1 MSIQYYIIRCEFIKE
16 YKMKKYIFKEKFL
29 KITDKYWIKDEDGK
43 DSFYLDQDFTFI
55 GYRATVFG
63 SDRQRLFRIEK
74 KILSLLP
81 KFFVDFEEGAKM
93 TINQRFTFLRK
104 SIDVDCDFGT
114 INLKG
119 SIFDYD
125 FIISL
130 NGEKIGEVNRKFISL
145 TDHYVLTVF
154 NEDYTL
160 AMIALVICLN
170 KIHDDEASAAAASA
184 SGGGQ

>member
-1 MSIQYYIIRCEFIKE
+1 MVRRKLIKE
-16 YKMKKYIFKEKFL
+16 CKMKRYIFKEKFF

-43 DSFYLDQDFTFI
+43 DSFYLDQDFTLM
-55 GYRATVFG
+55 GYRAAVYG
-63 SDRQRLFRIEK
+63 PDKQRLFRIEK

-81 KFFVDFEEGAKM
+81 KFFVNFEDGSRM
-93 TINQRFTFLRK
+93 TLNQRFTLLRK
-104 SIDVDCDFGT
+104 SIDVSTDFGT

-119 SIFDYD
+119 SIWDYS

-130 NGEKIGEVNRKFISL
+130 DGEKIGEVSRKFISL

-154 NEDYTL
+154 DEDYTL

-170 KIHDDEASAAAASA
+170 KIQDDEASAAASTA
-184 SGGGQ
+184 SGGQ

>member
-1 MSIQYYIIRCEFIKE
+1 
-16 YKMKKYIFKEKFL
+16 MKRYIFKEKFL
-29 KITDKYWIKDEDGK
+29 KITDKYWIKDED
-43 DSFYLDQDFTFI
+43 DNDTFYLDQDFTFI

-63 SDRQRLFRIEK
+63 PDKERLFRIEK
-74 KILSLLP
+74 KIISLLP
-81 KFFVDFEEGAKM
+81 KFFVDFEDGSKM
-93 TINQRFTFLRK
+93 TVNQRFTLLRK
-104 SIDVDCDFGT
+104 SIDVDTDFGT

-145 TDHYVLTVF
+145 TDHYVLTVL

-184 SGGGQ
+184 AGGGQ

>member
-1 MSIQYYIIRCEFIKE
+1 
-16 YKMKKYIFKEKFL
+16 MKRYIFKEKFL
-29 KITDKYWIKDEDGK
+29 KLTDKYWIKDEDG
-43 DSFYLDQDFTFI
+43 SNAFYLDQDFTFI

-63 SDRQRLFRIEK
+63 PDKERLFRIEK
-74 KILSLLP
+74 KIISLLP
-81 KFFVDFEEGAKM
+81 KFFVDFEDDSKM
-93 TINQRFTFLRK
+93 TVNQRFTLLRK
-104 SIDVDCDFGT
+104 SIDVDTDFGT

-125 FIISL
+125 FTITL

-145 TDHYVLTVF
+145 TDHYVLTAL

-184 SGGGQ
+184 AGGGE